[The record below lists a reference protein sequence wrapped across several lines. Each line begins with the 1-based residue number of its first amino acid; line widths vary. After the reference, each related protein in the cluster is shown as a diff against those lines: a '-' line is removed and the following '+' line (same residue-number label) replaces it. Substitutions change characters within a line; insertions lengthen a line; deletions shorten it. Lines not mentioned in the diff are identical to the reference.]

1 MRAQTSVLAGVAMP
15 TLSCSNSKQS
25 FEELHKVTQ
34 IMLEMR
40 VNSIQALSDAI

>member
-1 MRAQTSVLAGVAMP
+1 MRAQTSVLAGV
-15 TLSCSNSKQS
+15 
-25 FEELHKVTQ
+25 EELHKVTQ